1 MNGMTQRAACVKRVA
16 SGLLLALTTSAV
28 FAQAAPSTGAP
39 TAAAS
44 GEPPVEWIDP
54 DTGHRVIR
62 LSTEPGTHSLY
73 FHQNSLTPDGRFV
86 IVSSPGGISA
96 IEIATRKTRLL
107 VPGKDTALFVGRK
120 SGLVYFARSEGAGVS
135 EQQTPTRVFTVSVEG
150 GKPREVAKIARG
162 MIGSVNAD
170 ETLLLGVFAERDF
183 ALETGPRDS
192 RYDATYAAKGADG
205 KPLTFADAKEV
216 RLKARAEAKI
226 PMEMF
231 TVDLKTGEQ
240 RTIHRST
247 DWLNH
252 LQFSPVDPAL
262 VMFCHEGPWHG
273 LDRVWS
279 MRIGDQQPHLVHR
292 RSMNMEIAGHEFF
305 DVNGHSLWYDLQ
317 TPRGEDFWL
326 AKSEADGS
334 HRQWFHLERNQW
346 SVHYNMAPDGSFF
359 AGDGG
364 DSEMV
369 AKAPDGKWLYL
380 FWPEVIPDV
389 AGISVPNAS
398 DLVRPGRIRAERL
411 VNMSAHDYRMEPN
424 VIFTR
429 DSKWVIFRSNM
440 HGAAHV
446 YMAEVAKA
454 NPATSAVTS
463 APRDPKLPT
472 LFVAGDSTAA
482 TVSMDDQ
489 QGWGAD
495 LSAYFDSSKL
505 NVVNLARGGRSSRT
519 FITQGDWDS
528 LIAQVKPGDFVLVQ
542 FGHNDAGALNEEPP
556 GSTRPLRAR
565 GTIPGVGDESQE
577 IDNVLTGKH
586 EVVRSFGWYV
596 RKMIADVKAKKAT
609 PILLSLTA
617 RNAWNDGRV
626 ECTSGGY
633 RQWTAEVARS
643 EHVSFIDVTRIIT
656 DRYQA
661 LGADTVKTFFSKD
674 ALHTNPAGSE
684 VNAASVVAGLRAL
697 RGTPFNAALSAKGR
711 AVAADRGADA
721 HSVCERIAS

>member
-1 MNGMTQRAACVKRVA
+1 MNRTVRFAPVVVRMACC
-16 SGLLLALTTSAV
+16 LLLASTT
-28 FAQAAPSTGAP
+28 FAA
-39 TAAAS
+39 
-44 GEPPVEWIDP
+44 EPPVEWIDP

-62 LSTEPGTHSLY
+62 LSTEPGTRSLY
-73 FHQNSLTPDGRFV
+73 FHQNSVTPDGRFV

-107 VPGKDTALFVGRK
+107 VPGKDTPLFVGRK
-120 SGLVYFARSEGAGVS
+120 SGLVYFARTEGAGVS
-135 EQQTPTRVFTVSVEG
+135 EQQTPTRVFTVSVDG
-150 GKPREVAKIARG
+150 GKPREVAKIDRG

-183 ALETGPRDS
+183 ALESGPRDS
-192 RYDATYAAKGADG
+192 RFDANYAARGVDG

-231 TVDLKTGEQ
+231 TVNLKTGEQ
-240 RTIHRST
+240 RTIHKST

-252 LQFSPVDPAL
+252 LQFSPVDPSL
-262 VMFCHEGPWHG
+262 IMFCHEGPWHG

-279 MRIGDQQPHLVHR
+279 MRIGEQEPHLVHR
-292 RSMNMEIAGHEFF
+292 RTMNMEIAGHEFF
-305 DVNGHSLWYDLQ
+305 DVNGRSLWYDLQ

-326 AKSEADGS
+326 AKAQPDGTD
-334 HRQWFHLERNQW
+334 RQWYHLERDQW

-364 DSEMV
+364 DSQMV
-369 AKAPDGKWLYL
+369 AKAKDGKWLYL
-380 FWPEVIPDV
+380 FWPELIADV
-389 AGISVPNAS
+389 AGISVPNAK
-398 DLVRPGRIRAERL
+398 DLVHPGRLRAERL

-454 NPATSAVTS
+454 SATTSA
-463 APRDPKLPT
+463 APNPQLPT

-495 LSAYFDSSKL
+495 LAAYFDPTKL

-519 FITQGDWDS
+519 FITQGDWDA
-528 LIAQVKPGDFVLVQ
+528 LIAQIKPGDFVLVQ

-565 GTIPGVGDESQE
+565 GTIPGVGEETQE
-577 IDNVLTGKH
+577 IDNVLTHQH
-586 EVVRSFGWYV
+586 EVVHTFGWYL
-596 RKMIADVKAKKAT
+596 RKMLADVRAKQAT

-617 RNAWNDGRV
+617 RNDWKGEKV
-626 ECTSGGY
+626 ECTSSGY
-633 RQWTAEVARS
+633 RQWTADVARA
-643 EHVSFIDVTRIIT
+643 EQVPFIDVTRIIT
-656 DRYQA
+656 DHYQS
-661 LGADTVKTFFSKD
+661 LGAEVVKTFFSKD
-674 ALHTNPAGSE
+674 ALHTNLVGADS
-684 VNAASVVAGLRAL
+684 NAASVVGGLRAL
-697 RGTPFNAALSAKGR
+697 RSSPLDKALSAKGR
-711 AVAADRGADA
+711 AVPVDRGLSSNSSCGRLVD
-721 HSVCERIAS
+721 